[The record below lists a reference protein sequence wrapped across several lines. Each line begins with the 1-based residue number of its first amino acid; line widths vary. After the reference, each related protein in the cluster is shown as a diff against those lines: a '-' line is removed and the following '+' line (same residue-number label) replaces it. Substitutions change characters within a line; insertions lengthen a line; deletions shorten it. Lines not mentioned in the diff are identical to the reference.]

1 MQIQDDRTQKQRHS
15 HTTLV
20 VGTDKGNHE
29 TYVETGGG
37 EATQNMYCITC
48 GKTWL
53 DYYKLEGYV

>member
-1 MQIQDDRTQKQRHS
+1 MKHS
-15 HTTLV
+15 RQEHTRR
-20 VGTDKGNHE
+20 KGKECPHCGSDE
-29 TYVETGGG
+29 ITGAYYVETGGG